1 MAEAGIFSGALSSA
15 PIGREKRVR
24 LLVLLSFKLRR
35 GEVLGLIPCGAA
47 AADAIAGDAELD
59 ALLNQYQASAPP
71 APAGGAAAF
80 GRSAGG
86 FDMQALLG
94 GRQLP
99 PGMNLMDFITP
110 QDRCFIQYLTMSLFV
125 CRIEFYTV

>member
-1 MAEAGIFSGALSSA
+1 MWIYLYSQS
-15 PIGREKRVR
+15 EKMQTRYIKHKSMK
-24 LLVLLSFKLRR
+24 LLSVIALASA
-35 GEVLGLIPCGAA
+35 GVSAQDVLTDPAALGAA

-71 APAGGAAAF
+71 ARGAAAF
-80 GRSAGG
+80 GRSGGG

-110 QDRCFIQYLTMSLFV
+110 QDRSRITFGFIGF
-125 CRIEFYTV
+125 RN

>member
-1 MAEAGIFSGALSSA
+1 M
-15 PIGREKRVR
+15 K
-24 LLVLLSFKLRR
+24 LLSVIALASA
-35 GEVLGLIPCGAA
+35 GVSGQDILTNPAALGAA
-47 AADAIAGDAELD
+47 AADAIAGDTELD

>member
-1 MAEAGIFSGALSSA
+1 M
-15 PIGREKRVR
+15 K
-24 LLVLLSFKLRR
+24 LLSVIALAVS
-35 GEVLGLIPCGAA
+35 GQDVLSNPADLGAA
-47 AADAIAGDAELD
+47 AADAIAGDAELN

-71 APAGGAAAF
+71 APQRGAAAF
-80 GRSAGG
+80 GRSGGG

-110 QDRCFIQYLTMSLFV
+110 QDRYKIQL
-125 CRIEFYTV
+125 

>member
-1 MAEAGIFSGALSSA
+1 M
-15 PIGREKRVR
+15 K
-24 LLVLLSFKLRR
+24 LLSVIALASA
-35 GEVLGLIPCGAA
+35 GVSAQDVLTDPAALGAA

-71 APAGGAAAF
+71 ARGAAAF
-80 GRSAGG
+80 GRSGGG

-110 QDRCFIQYLTMSLFV
+110 QDRCLSSKL
-125 CRIEFYTV
+125 